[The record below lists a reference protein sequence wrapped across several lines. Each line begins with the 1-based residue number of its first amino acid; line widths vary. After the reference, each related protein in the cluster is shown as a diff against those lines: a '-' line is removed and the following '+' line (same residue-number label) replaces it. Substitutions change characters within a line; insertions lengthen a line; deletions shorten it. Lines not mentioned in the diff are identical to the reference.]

1 MPIRGG
7 GGEEDGDGSRC
18 GGQEKVYSRDD
29 GWPPTSRTGG
39 GAADCAMQTLRRR
52 DGGGGGGSG
61 RGAVPPLPPPKRKTA
76 HYVPPAARRAP
87 LTQPWALPCS
97 SPPPAPARPPAARHN
112 GARAAGGPGTMK
124 WVTRGYERAEGWV
137 GQHPQGPPRLP
148 HPLPTCSSSSIR
160 AARVRFMWPHVA
172 AAVNAVT
179 RGRRATTHVA
189 KWALQGTV
197 RTVPLRLCLEGCA
210 AEDAAAAAAVGFCH

>member
-1 MPIRGG
+1 MAICEVVGG
-7 GGEEDGDGSRC
+7 GGAHPNFVALTS
-18 GGQEKVYSRDD
+18 VFSLLVFAF
-29 GWPPTSRTGG
+29 PP
-39 GAADCAMQTLRRR
+39 
-52 DGGGGGGSG
+52 
-61 RGAVPPLPPPKRKTA
+61 
-76 HYVPPAARRAP
+76 
-87 LTQPWALPCS
+87 WI
-97 SPPPAPARPPAARHN
+97 RP
-112 GARAAGGPGTMK
+112 
-124 WVTRGYERAEGWV
+124 
-137 GQHPQGPPRLP
+137 
-148 HPLPTCSSSSIR
+148 PLPTCSSSSIR